1 MFINI
6 DPADGIPIYEQIV
19 RQIKFAAAGGVV
31 RPGELIP
38 SVREVASELAVNP
51 NTVAKAY
58 RQLQIEGVVESVR
71 GRGLQLS
78 GESPEKC
85 REERARLVR
94 LRFRDA
100 IGEARR
106 SRLGNDEIR
115 ELIEQE
121 LSSETKEASA

>member
-1 MFINI
+1 M
-6 DPADGIPIYEQIV
+6 
-19 RQIKFAAAGGVV
+19 V

-106 SRLGNDEIR
+106 SRLDNEEIR

-121 LSSETKEASA
+121 LGSETKEASA

>member
-6 DPADGIPIYEQIV
+6 VPTGGIPIYEQIV

-71 GRGLQLS
+71 GRGLQLT
-78 GESPEKC
+78 GESAQRC
-85 REERARLVR
+85 REERKRLVR
-94 LRFRDA
+94 LRLREA
-100 IGEARR
+100 IGEARQN
-106 SRLGNDEIR
+106 RLPDQEIR
-115 ELIEQE
+115 QIIEQE
-121 LSSETKEASA
+121 LGSTQKEASV

>member
-1 MFINI
+1 MFIHI

-71 GRGLQLS
+71 GRGLQLT
-78 GESPEKC
+78 GESAQRC

-94 LRFRDA
+94 LRLREA
-100 IGEARR
+100 IGEARQ
-106 SRLGNDEIR
+106 SRLPDEEIR
-115 ELIEQE
+115 QIIEQE
-121 LSSETKEASA
+121 LGSTQKEASV

>member
-6 DPADGIPIYEQIV
+6 DPSDGIPIYEQIV

-71 GRGLQLS
+71 GEGAATLRREPRKVSRG
-78 GESPEKC
+78 
-85 REERARLVR
+85 ARPTGATAVSR
-94 LRFRDA
+94 CD
-100 IGEARR
+100 RR
-106 SRLGNDEIR
+106 GP
-115 ELIEQE
+115 
-121 LSSETKEASA
+121 T

>member
-6 DPADGIPIYEQIV
+6 DPTGEIPIYEQIV
-19 RQIKFAAAGGVV
+19 RQIKFAAAGGVI

-71 GRGLQLS
+71 GRGLQLT
-78 GESPEKC
+78 GESAQRC

-94 LRFRDA
+94 LRLREA
-100 IGEARR
+100 IGEARQ
-106 SRLGNDEIR
+106 SRLPDEQIR
-115 ELIEQE
+115 QIIEQE
-121 LSSETKEASA
+121 LGSTQKEASV